1 MLEELTSVTLLLLCT
16 QVFHWH
22 VRKNKKKKSVVRF
35 REDLGCVLISLPFPF
50 SATWPDGVR
59 RLAKSYLRNPMIV
72 YVGTLDLAVSGVV
85 LKYLQFDKEIFTWKY
100 MQVNADDFKIS
111 LEFKKNSVSFF
122 VKLQQKFRMNF

>member
-1 MLEELTSVTLLLLCT
+1 
-16 QVFHWH
+16 
-22 VRKNKKKKSVVRF
+22 VVRF

>member
-1 MLEELTSVTLLLLCT
+1 
-16 QVFHWH
+16 
-22 VRKNKKKKSVVRF
+22 
-35 REDLGCVLISLPFPF
+35 
-50 SATWPDGVR
+50 
-59 RLAKSYLRNPMIV
+59 MIV

-111 LEFKKNSVSFF
+111 LEFKKNSVLFF

>member
-1 MLEELTSVTLLLLCT
+1 M
-16 QVFHWH
+16 
-22 VRKNKKKKSVVRF
+22 VRF
-35 REDLGCVLISLPFPF
+35 REDLGCVLISLLFPF

-111 LEFKKNSVSFF
+111 LEFKKNSILFS